1 MNTTNM
7 KKTKLILFGFLMSAA
22 TGGVLVSQCTA
33 AQNLDTRGA
42 ADLKA
47 TTPRL
52 LSQGSPVSFADLVE
66 HVRPAVVSVVVERD
80 GRPRIASDMD
90 DLSAPFADRFRPF
103 GQGPGFGFG
112 QRGMPRETPTP
123 RAEARGSGFIIESDG
138 YIVTNNHVVEGAA
151 KITIQLSDGRE
162 LQAKI
167 VGTDKDT
174 DIALLKADGGT
185 NLPTVA
191 FGDDSRMRVGDW
203 VVAVG
208 NPFGLGGTV
217 TAGVLSSIHRD
228 IGNGPYTDFLQI
240 DAPINQ
246 GNSGGPTFD
255 ISGTVVGMN
264 TAIFSPSGGSVGIG
278 FAIPASTIKAIV
290 AQLKEHGSVTRGWLG
305 VQIQSLTPDLA
316 SSLGSADAKGAIV
329 ASLVDGSPAQKAGI
343 KQGDVIAGLNG
354 ETILDSR
361 DLTRRVGMM
370 RAGSK
375 AEFTIMRN
383 GQKETI
389 SATIGRRDGQQVAD
403 ASRSGSGNLPSGEDV
418 LGMKLAPLTGE
429 VREQFELDETATG
442 VVVTSVERNSDAAR
456 KGLGA
461 GHVIISVGGKDIRTP
476 ADIGRAVSEVK
487 KAGRDSVLILVEGP
501 EGKRFLTLKIA

>member
-1 MNTTNM
+1 M
-7 KKTKLILFGFLMSAA
+7 KTSKTLLVGLLMSAA
-22 TGGVLVSQCTA
+22 TGGLFMSQCSA
-33 AQNLDTRGA
+33 AQKVESRVA
-42 ADLKA
+42 ADITA
-47 TTPRL
+47 QTPRL
-52 LSQGSPVSFADLVE
+52 LNQGSPASFADLVE

-80 GRPRIASDMD
+80 GQPRIASNMD
-90 DLSAPFADRFRPF
+90 DVPAPFADRFRPF
-103 GQGPGFGFG
+103 GQAPGFGSG
-112 QRGMPRETPTP
+112 QRGTPRAMPSP

-138 YIVTNNHVVEGAA
+138 YIVTNNHVVEGST

-162 LQAKI
+162 LPARI

-185 NLPTVA
+185 NLPTVVL
-191 FGDDSRMRVGDW
+191 GDDSRMRVGDW

-228 IGNGPYTDFLQI
+228 IGSGPYTDFLQI

-278 FAIPASTIKAIV
+278 FAIPASTVKAVV

-305 VQIQSLTPDLA
+305 VQIQTLTPDLA
-316 SSLGSADAKGAIV
+316 SGLGVTDAKGAIV
-329 ASLVDGSPAQKAGI
+329 ASLVEDSPAQKAGI
-343 KQGDVIAGLNG
+343 KQGDVIVGLNG

-375 AEFTIMRN
+375 VDFTVMRN
-383 GQKETI
+383 GRKETI
-389 SATIGRRDGQQVAD
+389 SATIGKRDLQQVAD
-403 ASRSGSGNLPSGEDV
+403 ASRFGSSISPSSEDI

-429 VREQFELDETATG
+429 AREQFELDETATG
-442 VVVTSVERNSDAAR
+442 VVVTSVARNSDAAS
-456 KGLGA
+456 KGLRA
-461 GHVIISVGGKDIRTP
+461 GHVIISAGGKDVRTP
-476 ADIGRAVSEVK
+476 ADIGRAVSEAK
-487 KAGRDSVLILVEGP
+487 NAGRDNVLMLVEGP
-501 EGKRFLTLKIA
+501 EGKHFLTVKTA